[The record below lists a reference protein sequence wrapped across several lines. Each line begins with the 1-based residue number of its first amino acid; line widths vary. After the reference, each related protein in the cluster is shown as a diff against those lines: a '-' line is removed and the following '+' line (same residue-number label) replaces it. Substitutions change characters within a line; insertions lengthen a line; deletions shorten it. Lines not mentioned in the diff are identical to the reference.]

1 MGPSLCASAVRVI
14 SCPSL
19 VKSLLNLDDQG
30 HVAGE
35 VGIILVKN
43 AAGMRNQGEVLSAVW
58 AERSLPVSSPGLPAA
73 GKGKRNGGCEQ
84 KMRKVFHES
93 TLGSGIAAVNPLF
106 WGANP
111 SARSDLPN
119 E

>member
-1 MGPSLCASAVRVI
+1 
-14 SCPSL
+14 
-19 VKSLLNLDDQG
+19 
-30 HVAGE
+30 
-35 VGIILVKN
+35 
-43 AAGMRNQGEVLSAVW
+43 MRNQGEVLSAVW

-106 WGANP
+106 WARIPARGAIYLTNKRVRWP
-111 SARSDLPN
+111 DQNSQSRPLFP
-119 E
+119 ELIL